1 MKTKGRG
8 AQTNPHNRFF
18 KHQHEVDQDYLEY
31 CRLEDEEPESKRT
44 KYIKIYPKTILTKN
58 NSPDLGFNWSINPYQ
73 GCEHGCVYCYARN
86 THEYWGYSAGED
98 FEKKILIKQNA
109 PELLSS
115 TFQKKSWKPEMVMFS
130 GNTDCYQPIE
140 RKTQTTR
147 QLLKVF
153 LKHKH
158 PVGLITKN
166 SLILRDLDIL
176 IELNKLNLLRITL
189 SITSLS
195 EETRRLLEPRTASV
209 KQRLKTLEIL
219 TKAGIAVNVNMA
231 PIIPGINN
239 HEVFD
244 LIKTVGQLG
253 ANSAIYIMVRLNGQ
267 IGGIFTDWAKQTLP
281 DRADKILNQI
291 KETHGGKLNESDWS
305 TRMRGEGVLA
315 KQVRSMFELARR
327 KYIHGKELEPLDYEV
342 FVRNPDQACQLDLF

>member
-1 MKTKGRG
+1 MKGRG

-18 KHQHEVDQDYLEY
+18 KHQYEADQDYLEY
-31 CRLEDEEPESKRT
+31 CRLEDEEPESTRT
-44 KYIKIYPKTILTKN
+44 KYINIYPKNILTKN
-58 NSPDLGFNWSINPYQ
+58 NSPDLGFDWSINPYQ

-109 PELLSS
+109 PEILTK
-115 TFQKKSWKPEMVMFS
+115 TFSKKSWKPEMVMFS
-130 GNTDCYQPIE
+130 GNTDCYQPAE
-140 RKTQTTR
+140 RKFQTTR
-147 QLLKVF
+147 QLLQVF

-176 IELNKLNLLRITL
+176 TELNKLNLLRVTL

-209 KQRLKTLEIL
+209 KQRLKTLEVL
-219 TKAGIAVNVNMA
+219 TNAGIAVNVNMA

-253 ANSAIYIMVRLNGQ
+253 ANSAVYIMVRLNGQ
-267 IGGIFTDWAKQTLP
+267 IGDIFSAWVKQALP

-305 TRMRGEGVLA
+305 KRMRGEGVLA
-315 KQVRSMFELARR
+315 LQVKNMFELARK
-327 KYIHGKELEPLDYEV
+327 KYIQGKILEPLDYEL
-342 FVRNPDQACQLDLF
+342 FTRFPDRAKQIKMF